1 MSRWGLQELPRL
13 VYDSSRLAHEKARL
27 SHKHNCEIGM
37 YKTEIGTGERNTD
50 LVVISRNGR
59 RTNTI
64 IHVMESRGH
73 WGLGFEVL

>member
-50 LVVISRNGR
+50 LVVISRNGTR
-59 RTNTI
+59 NNTCY
-64 IHVMESRGH
+64 GQQ
-73 WGLGFEVL
+73 GTLGVWL